1 MKANTNEKALRGI
14 RTFLQR
20 RDMEIVEDGWA
31 HGKDK
36 IDFVVRDE
44 DELVFVA
51 ATIRDNEGTGLGT
64 ETPDRKMF
72 ERIAAAYL
80 AEHLDTP
87 EGTVRFDIVTMLILG
102 ECKALLRH
110 HRNALGVD
118 SNDLG

>member
-14 RTFLQR
+14 RNFLQL

-51 ATIRDNEGTGLGT
+51 TTIRTNEGTGLGA

-80 AEHLDTP
+80 AEHLDT
-87 EGTVRFDIVTMLILG
+87 RFDIVTMLILG
-102 ECKALLRH
+102 ESKALLRH

-118 SNDLG
+118 GNDLG